1 MGNIMTSMWTAVAGL
16 QTNQSALNTSAHN
29 VMNANT
35 EGYTRQQSMMVD
47 SHYNKITT
55 NNKDF
60 VCDDVL

>member
-35 EGYTRQQSMMVD
+35 EGYTRQRAVLSA
-47 SHYNKITT
+47 NKEYLRFIWLSFFNT
-55 NNKDF
+55 
-60 VCDDVL
+60 